1 MKKQTLFLLAAG
13 VVIYLAYR
21 SRSAVVP
28 ATEQTAP
35 APSEPSYIDE
45 SGSSDGQSQMFD
57 QFKVP
62 PGYRLI
68 QTESS
73 YVDQNGFTL
82 TKPTLFDR
90 PDDPDH
96 VYMWNIRG
104 TDLVK
109 MPR

>member
-1 MKKQTLFLLAAG
+1 MKKQTLLILLAAAM
-13 VVIYLAYR
+13 VIYLAYR
-21 SRSAVVP
+21 SRAKVP
-28 ATEQTAP
+28 ASDQLA
-35 APSEPSYIDE
+35 ASESSYIDDT
-45 SGSSDGQSQMFD
+45 GSSDGQGQMFD

-68 QTESS
+68 RSQSS
-73 YVDQNGFTL
+73 YVDDNGITL
-82 TKPTLFDR
+82 TNPALFDR

-109 MPR
+109 MVR